1 MEKWTQNPDKIDNK
15 NLTHRAVY
23 SIVVAIFQYLLP
35 LLIVLVIY
43 ALIYKFLQ
51 ESQYPRHLRQN
62 KTNTLL
68 STISLTH
75 CIMWLPFSLFN
86 IMADLW
92 PDEVSIIYL
101 FFKKDSK
108 ITTAYCLLSYS
119 QLFQND
125 PELMITIYCGVHLI
139 GLTST
144 CTNPVLYAFF
154 NENLRREFEFM
165 VDCLMPTMFYR

>member
-92 PDEVSIIYL
+92 PDEVSTYFYTSFCWY
-101 FFKKDSK
+101 FFKN
-108 ITTAYCLLSYS
+108 YS
-119 QLFQND
+119 SLQLFQND

>member
-43 ALIYKFLQ
+43 SLIYKFLQ

-92 PDEVSIIYL
+92 PNEVSTYFYTSFCWN
-101 FFKKDSK
+101 FFKKNFFYSFFKMIQNWWSPFTVEFIWLVWPQLAQIQFCTHFSMK
-108 ITTAYCLLSYS
+108 ILEENSNLWWIVWCPPC
-119 QLFQND
+119 F
-125 PELMITIYCGVHLI
+125 I
-139 GLTST
+139 GKL
-144 CTNPVLYAFF
+144 P
-154 NENLRREFEFM
+154 
-165 VDCLMPTMFYR
+165 

>member
-1 MEKWTQNPDKIDNK
+1 MVQPEVSKLSQNLNHVTFCMEKWTQNPDKIDNK

-92 PDEVSIIYL
+92 PDEVSNY
-101 FFKKDSK
+101 FYF
-108 ITTAYCLLSYS
+108 
-119 QLFQND
+119 
-125 PELMITIYCGVHLI
+125 
-139 GLTST
+139 LTLH
-144 CTNPVLYAFF
+144 PFWQ
-154 NENLRREFEFM
+154 
-165 VDCLMPTMFYR
+165 